1 MIIHGCIETLI
12 KDCGR
17 WIIEWGQGFNNF
29 RTSILRNFTGGV
41 IKCND
46 ASSTQRVH
54 EGLPVLVYTQGT
66 ICS

>member
-1 MIIHGCIETLI
+1 MDVSRLSSRIAEDGLLN
-12 KDCGR
+12 GV
-17 WIIEWGQGFNNF
+17 QGFNNF